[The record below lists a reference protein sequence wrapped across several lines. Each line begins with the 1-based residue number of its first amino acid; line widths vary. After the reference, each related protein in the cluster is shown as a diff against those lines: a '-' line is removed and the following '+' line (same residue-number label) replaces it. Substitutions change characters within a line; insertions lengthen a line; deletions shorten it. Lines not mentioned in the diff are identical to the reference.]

1 MPLLAH
7 RAFQTGM
14 LLLLVLT
21 TLWTGCGDS
30 DASSNAASDDAGQ
43 ARIVTTIEPLGMILW
58 ELTRGR
64 RSVEI
69 LLDPGSSPHTYEP
82 TPSAVRAINGS
93 VMLVH
98 AHEHL
103 DGWVTSLP
111 ASRSLELA
119 PLIPPAN
126 RISMPSP
133 DPERQAG
140 HVQSPS
146 HDDTHDGLDPHFW
159 ASPAVVQ
166 SMIPALVD
174 SLCAADADG
183 CSTYRKNGDA
193 FITDLE
199 AIHRRIASMLRPVKG
214 TPVMLAQPFFQYF
227 LTEYDIPVVGVV
239 EPHPGKEPSP
249 QQIRALIRTVEE
261 KKPAVIFTQR
271 QLPGRSARVIARET
285 EIPTV
290 DLDPMGGTTGQTT
303 YREFLMH
310 NAREVFRALGPAEAM
325 DRRGEGTAVPSG
337 GPSG

>member
-1 MPLLAH
+1 
-7 RAFQTGM
+7 M
-14 LLLLVLT
+14 LLFVVLAT
-21 TLWTGCGDS
+21 VWMGCGNS
-30 DASSNAASDDAGQ
+30 DASSDAASDTASEGAGQ
-43 ARIVTTIEPLGMILW
+43 PRIVTTIEPLGMILW

-82 TPSAVRAINGS
+82 TPSDIRTLDGS

-103 DGWVTSLP
+103 DGWVASLP
-111 ASRSLELA
+111 ASRTLELA

-133 DPERQAG
+133 EHDHA
-140 HVQSPS
+140 SS
-146 HDDTHDGLDPHFW
+146 HSDDDHAHDGLDPHFW
-159 ASPAVVQ
+159 TSPAVVQ

-174 SLCAADADG
+174 SLCAADAGG
-183 CSTYRKNGDA
+183 CAVYRNNGDA

-227 LTEYDIPVVGVV
+227 LAEYGIPVAGIV

-249 QQIRALIRTVEE
+249 QQIHALIRAVEE
-261 KKPAVIFTQR
+261 EKPVVIFTQT
-271 QLPGRSARVIARET
+271 QLPGRSARVISRET
-285 EIPTV
+285 DTPTI
-290 DLDPMGGTTGQTT
+290 DLDPMGGATGRTT
-303 YREFLMH
+303 YREFMMH
-310 NAREVFRALGPAEAM
+310 NARVVLQALSPAAAD
-325 DRRGEGTAVPSG
+325 DRRGEGAAMQSGAVPD
-337 GPSG
+337 